1 MTGYVL
7 QITLAFFLSGVLHAL
22 TLPLDIPDASP
33 LRYAGFFWIQ
43 GLCVLTEVSA
53 EYTIGNWEKDRPV
66 WTNRCIGLVRTVW
79 VLGVMYYTA
88 PLINGELVKVAVR
101 TGAQSRGPISFFRL
115 VVCFVHSR
123 IVEFWW

>member
-7 QITLAFFLSGVLHAL
+7 QTTVAFFLSGVLHAL
-22 TLPLDIPDASP
+22 ALPRDIPDASP

-53 EYTIGNWEKDRPV
+53 EYIIGNWEKGRPV

-79 VLGVMYYTA
+79 VLGVMYYTS

-101 TGAQSRGPISFFRL
+101 TGAQSGGPISFFRFVACFL
-115 VVCFVHSR
+115 RSWVVES
-123 IVEFWW
+123 WW